1 MLILISPAKKLDFST
16 AGFSSST
23 GAPPHSQPEFIED
36 AEILAERAR
45 KLTRG
50 DLSRLM
56 KISDKLADLNYDRFK
71 SFSLP
76 FNLENAKQAGL
87 AFSGDT
93 YKGLDFP
100 SLDKDDMA
108 FAQEHL
114 RILSGLYGLLK
125 PLDLIQPY
133 RLEMGTRLSNPRGE
147 NLYDFWRRDVTAA
160 VNKAAARHADKT
172 VINLASQ
179 EYISALDKG
188 ALKGP
193 FLTPVFKEIK
203 NGKARII
210 GLMAKRARG
219 MMARYIIEKR
229 LEKPDAL
236 KKFREGNYAYQADQ
250 STPEALVFTR
260 HAV

>member
-16 AGFSSST
+16 AT
-23 GAPPHSQPEFIED
+23 GVISHSQPDFIEN
-36 AEILAERAR
+36 AQILAERAR

-71 SFSLP
+71 NFSPP
-76 FNLENAKQAGL
+76 FTTENAKQAGF

-100 SLDKDDMA
+100 SLAKDDME
-108 FAQEHL
+108 FAQKHL
-114 RILSGLYGLLK
+114 RILSGLYGLLR

-133 RLEMGTRLSNPRGE
+133 RLEMGSRFSNPRGE
-147 NLYDFWRRDVTAA
+147 NLYDFWRSDITAA
-160 VNKAAARHADKT
+160 VNKAAAKHSDKT

-179 EYISALDKG
+179 EYISSLDKKS
-188 ALKGP
+188 LNGP

-229 LEKPDAL
+229 LEKPEAL
-236 KKFREGNYAYQADQ
+236 KRFRDGGYAYQEDQ
-250 STPEALVFTR
+250 STPEAWVFTR
-260 HAV
+260 NAG